1 MLGNP
6 ANRPFVKEA
15 MFAETLRDD
24 LRIAARRLA
33 QRPGFTA
40 VAVLTLALGL
50 GANIAIF
57 TLVQATLLQRLPVA
71 RPDELVRLGDND
83 NCCVN
88 GGLQTSYSLFS
99 HSAYLHLRDRVSEL
113 ASLAAFQAAV
123 QPIGIRR
130 VGTAVTESMPG
141 EFVSA
146 NYFTTFGVQ
155 PAAGRLLDPA
165 DDRPGAEPVMSH
177 RAWLAR
183 FGGDASIVGASFLV
197 LGKPM
202 TLAGVAAPEF

>member
-99 HSAYLHLRDRVSEL
+99 YGAYLHLRDRL
-113 ASLAAFQAAV
+113 PMLTSLTAFQA
-123 QPIGIRR
+123 G
-130 VGTAVTESMPG
+130 
-141 EFVSA
+141 
-146 NYFTTFGVQ
+146 
-155 PAAGRLLDPA
+155 
-165 DDRPGAEPVMSH
+165 
-177 RAWLAR
+177 
-183 FGGDASIVGASFLV
+183 
-197 LGKPM
+197 
-202 TLAGVAAPEF
+202 TLATAIRPA